1 MLVHGPSS
9 IWTQASSIPIET
21 CAFVSTGGKT
31 NGCEKGVGVGV
42 IVGVAVAVGVAV
54 VVGVGVGV
62 DDGVVVGVAVAVGV
76 GVGVAVVYWIVSTGG
91 LALSRVSKRFAV
103 APVDSSPNTSQP
115 KSVAG
120 LSSHDCTSAVI
131 CGELQVYTP
140 IAPTD
145 WLALTVA
152 EKSPPCVVQKM
163 VSKKRWRH
171 VASLGVAGAPMP
183 SSPDAW
189 DVPSPQ
195 SASSL
200 CNSTVL
206 AVLLGTLD
214 TCMLRVTLVIVEP
227 AGIFPAMSKAST
239 PRRSSLMAVSPAKK

>member
-91 LALSRVSKRFAV
+91 LALSRVSNRFAV
-103 APVDSSPNTSQP
+103 VLVDSSPDTSQP
-115 KSVAG
+115 KLLAG

-131 CGELQVYTP
+131 WGELQVYTP

-171 VASLGVAGAPMP
+171 VASLGVAGGPVP
-183 SSPDAW
+183 
-189 DVPSPQ
+189 PSPPPCGVLFPPHPMD
-195 SASSL
+195 L
-200 CNSTVL
+200 CHPPLNGGAQNAL
-206 AVLLGTLD
+206 AQ
-214 TCMLRVTLVIVEP
+214 
-227 AGIFPAMSKAST
+227 
-239 PRRSSLMAVSPAKK
+239 

>member
-42 IVGVAVAVGVAV
+42 IVGVAVAVGV
-54 VVGVGVGV
+54 GVGVGV
-62 DDGVVVGVAVAVGV
+62 DDGAVVGVGVAVGVAVGV
-76 GVGVAVVYWIVSTGG
+76 GVAAVYWIVNTGG
-91 LALSRVSKRFAV
+91 LALSPVSNRFAV
-103 APVDSSPNTSQP
+103 AISDSSPKTSQP
-115 KSVAG
+115 KLVAG

-140 IAPTD
+140 TGPTD

-171 VASLGVAGAPMP
+171 VASLGVAGAPIP

-195 SASSL
+195 AASSL

-206 AVLLGTLD
+206 PVLLGTLD
-214 TCMLRVTLVIVEP
+214 TCMLRVTPVIVEP
-227 AGIFPAMSKAST
+227 GGTFPAMSNAST
-239 PRRSSLMAVSPAKK
+239 PRRSSLIAVSPVKK

>member
-1 MLVHGPSS
+1 
-9 IWTQASSIPIET
+9 
-21 CAFVSTGGKT
+21 
-31 NGCEKGVGVGV
+31 VGV

-54 VVGVGVGV
+54 VVGVGV
-62 DDGVVVGVAVAVGV
+62 DDGVVVGVGVAVGVAVGV
-76 GVGVAVVYWIVSTGG
+76 GVAAVYWIVNTGG

-103 APVDSSPNTSQP
+103 VLVDSSPDTSQP
-115 KSVAG
+115 KLVAG

-171 VASLGVAGAPMP
+171 VASVGVAGAPMP

-195 SASSL
+195 AASSL

-206 AVLLGTLD
+206 PVPLGVLD
-214 TCMLRVTLVIVEP
+214 MLRVRVTPVIVEP
-227 AGIFPAMSKAST
+227 AGTFPATSNAIT
-239 PRRSSLMAVSPAKK
+239 PRRSSPMAVSPVKK